1 MPENKANPKES
12 RAGNSLAVQ
21 WLGLCALT
29 AKGPHSIPGQGTRS
43 HKLHGIVKK
52 KDKERK
58 KRKKGEGG
66 RKAELGKKT
75 GQSQE

>member
-43 HKLHGIVKK
+43 HKLHGMVKK

-58 KRKKGEGG
+58 KRKKGRGVGKQSWE
-66 RKAELGKKT
+66 RK
-75 GQSQE
+75 